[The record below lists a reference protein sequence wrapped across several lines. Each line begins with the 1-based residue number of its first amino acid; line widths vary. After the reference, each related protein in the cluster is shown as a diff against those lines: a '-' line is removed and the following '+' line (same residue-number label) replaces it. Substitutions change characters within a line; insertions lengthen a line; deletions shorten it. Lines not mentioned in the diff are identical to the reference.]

1 MSEQREGERG
11 EREEENKKKNDL
23 LLFTNFH
30 RPNGTHVKRDK

>member
-11 EREEENKKKNDL
+11 EREEENKKNDL